1 MRELKFRAW
10 AEVDGIKSSCTDM
23 MVYFEPMQCDNGMW
37 FNAPDKVY
45 HINEYH
51 SLMQFTGLQDKNGT
65 DIYEGDIV
73 RRSISGATPTR
84 TDEVYFNKGSFVI
97 GAGDFIKPLNHFYTL
112 EVIGNIHETLLNDL

>member
-10 AEVDGIKSSCTDM
+10 DNVDYMSGDFTLQDLQDKKVGFTNECK
-23 MVYFEPMQCDNGMW
+23 VMQ
-37 FNAPDKVY
+37 Y
-45 HINEYH
+45 
-51 SLMQFTGLQDKNGT
+51 TGLQDKNGT

-97 GAGDFIKPLNHFYTL
+97 GAGDFIKPLNRFYTL
-112 EVIGNIHETLLNDL
+112 EVIGNIYETLLNEL

>member
-1 MRELKFRAW
+1 MRELKFRGYHKEKGIFAVYGLDEKYVYKDTYDS
-10 AEVDGIKSSCTDM
+10 AEYLENIFPIEDI
-23 MVYFEPMQCDNGMW
+23 
-37 FNAPDKVY
+37 
-45 HINEYH
+45 H
-51 SLMQFTGLQDKNGT
+51 LMQFTGLQDKNGT

-97 GAGDFIKPLNHFYTL
+97 GAGDFIKPLTRFYTL